1 VSLVN
6 PLPVWLRMLVLNAL
20 ILAVVLVS
28 GGQFVPAETETPP
41 YAITD
46 IKAYLYLNHKDALS
60 RDISDEPKGSLW
72 NTIIGAGLAGSP
84 SRATL
89 VVVEIGG
96 KPETYEGKRNVE
108 VTVQEIGQRLVT
120 KLKQNFPIG
129 GLSKEGKYFAPF
141 LVYDTGC
148 LPLEISAQLLGQPH
162 SSSKHK
168 RINFE
173 CGE

>member
-1 VSLVN
+1 MSPPN
-6 PLPVWLRMLVLNAL
+6 VWPRMLLLTAFLVAFL
-20 ILAVVLVS
+20 IPS
-28 GGQFVPAETETPP
+28 GGHVVPAEPEVPP

-60 RDISDEPKGSLW
+60 RDISNERKGSLW

-89 VVVEIGG
+89 VVVEISGR
-96 KPETYEGKRNVE
+96 PDDYASRREVE
-108 VTVQEIGQRLVT
+108 VTVRESGKKTVT

-129 GLSKEGKYFAPF
+129 GLNEKGKYFAPF

-148 LPLEISAQLLGQPH
+148 LPLDISARLLGQPAP
-162 SSSKHK
+162 SSKLK